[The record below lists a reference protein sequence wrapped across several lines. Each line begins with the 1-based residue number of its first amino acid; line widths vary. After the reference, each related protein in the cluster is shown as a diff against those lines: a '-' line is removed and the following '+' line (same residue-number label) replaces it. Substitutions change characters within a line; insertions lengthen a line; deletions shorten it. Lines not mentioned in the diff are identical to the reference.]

1 MKTTL
6 TLLAICI
13 CMLSMAQAPQALNY
27 QSVVRNSS
35 GTPIANQA
43 VGFQI
48 NILQGSPT
56 GNTVYTETHNVT
68 TNQFGLAT
76 FLIGQGITTGN
87 FSSINWGA
95 GPFYTQVLMDATGGT
110 NYQSMGAATELVSVP
125 YALYAASAGGGSGSS
140 GWGDYAMYTEDLPSG
155 TASGETLT
163 SLSWNAR
170 SLNHTQSYSG
180 SSITLSGNSITLAPG
195 RYYINASLPWGAGYN
210 CFDSSTVSTVGRL
223 RNTVNNLTILVGQ
236 SQYINP
242 TGSGLYQ
249 VSCSGRTGYV
259 STVQGVVNIISS
271 TTFQIQ
277 QYFNQRTTYL
287 GLDGGW
293 PALSNEDEIYSTI
306 LIQKIQ

>member
-1 MKTTL
+1 MKTIL
-6 TLLAICI
+6 SLLAICI

-125 YALYAASAGGGSGSS
+125 YALYAASAGGGSST
-140 GWGDYAMYTEDLPSG
+140 GWGNYAMFDNEQSAG

-163 SLSWNAR
+163 ASTWNVR
-170 SLNHTQSYSG
+170 SLNHTQSTTG
-180 SSITLSGNSITLAPG
+180 SAISISGNSVTLAPG
-195 RYYINASLPWGAGYN
+195 TYYINASLPWGMQYN
-210 CFDSSTVSTVGRL
+210 FDASTPIYSVARFED
-223 RNTVNNLTILVGQ
+223 VNGVFSLVGQ
-236 SQYINP
+236 AFATNPSGTSSQY
-242 TGSGLYQ
+242 S
-249 VSCSGRTGYV
+249 SAGRAGYV
-259 STVQGVVNIISS
+259 NTIQGTLTITGASS
-271 TTFQIQ
+271 VTFQVQ
-277 QYFNQRTTYL
+277 QYFRPIAGQPAI
-287 GLDGGW
+287 DGGV
-293 PALSNEDEIYSTI
+293 AVNYSVNEVYSTI